1 MRNKRKVVI
10 SFIAFILTILINLNV
25 FAIELT
31 DLIGTVE
38 YTEEYKHWLELS
50 EDDREGLIAP
60 RMFNIPK
67 ENTEIK
73 NPLKKARMLKST
85 LDSKYSLQEDIPEN
99 ITIKNQEETN
109 SCWTFGSLASLET
122 NLALKNY
129 YSGNTAKVYDFSERH
144 MEYATSR
151 NFLNGEVNPIGFNRE
166 INSGGNFYLYNAY
179 LTNGTGAIN
188 ESEMPFKNEVN
199 LINLSEIQNKEVVTQ
214 VYDIKEF
221 PEYKTTDDLTQIK
234 QQMKEHIKNCGAI
247 EVGIHGANLLSE
259 KSYNNK
265 TGAIYCDNSSTYPI
279 DHSVAVIGWDDN
291 YDKNN
296 FNEELRPK
304 NNGAWIIKNSWGT
317 ENIITFD
324 DLKTVIFKQYK
335 NDCIDNGWDEASK
348 IPDNVIENFL
358 NENEFNEENGYII
371 QDRKVIEK
379 IGDNGIMYVS
389 YEDANIYSQMAGI
402 SLASDTVNYDNI
414 YQYNEYGYSYSLL
427 CNENKMYIGNVF
439 YKNTTQIEDLT
450 EVAISTLEEVTCK
463 VYVNPN
469 GTSKNKEDLQLVQLK
484 AGESETFGAGYHTL
498 EFLEPIRI
506 KGDSFTVVIE
516 MQSFKNKINIPVEA
530 KIEKTIYE
538 YVEIENN
545 KCYFTTEDGY
555 NNNDWESFSALYEL
569 TNGAQPSCDSTIKAF
584 TVEGVEDNSLNN
596 IEIVT
601 PANKLE
607 YKEGENFDKTGMIVR
622 ANYNNGESKIIEN
635 YEIEDGTNLKATQT
649 FITISYEGK
658 TVKQSITVTEEG
670 IENPQNSNFDNV
682 KCKVKGITTKSSDNY
697 MLLEIEL
704 SNIEK
709 SKINDKLE
717 YYYWLSPNQKETDI
731 DKWIKINGGE
741 IVDGKLVFTI
751 NSKDIPNYQEVS
763 MSDVLYLYIKEKAI
777 KGEMEKE
784 FITDSMKVEFTD
796 AFENDVSKDN
806 TVSKKELPNT
816 GIKVIVITMLS
827 IILLFAIIK
836 FIKYRDLKD
845 IK

>member
-1 MRNKRKVVI
+1 MKNKRKVVI
-10 SFIAFILTILINLNV
+10 SFIAFILIMLINLNV
-25 FAIELT
+25 FATELT
-31 DLIGTVE
+31 DLIGTIE

-50 EDDREGLIAP
+50 EEEREGLIEP
-60 RMFNIPK
+60 RMFNISK
-67 ENTEIK
+67 EDVEIT
-73 NPLKKARMLKST
+73 NPLKRARMLKST
-85 LDSKYSLQEDIPEN
+85 LESKYSLQENIPEN
-99 ITIKNQEETN
+99 IIIKNQGNTN
-109 SCWTFGSLASLET
+109 SCWTFGALTSLET

-129 YSGNTAKVYDFSERH
+129 YNGNSAKVYDFSERH

-151 NFLNGEVNPIGFNRE
+151 KFLNGETNPIGFNRE

-188 ESEMPFKNEVN
+188 EDDMPFQNEAN

-214 VYDIKEF
+214 VYDIEEF
-221 PEYKTTDDLTQIK
+221 PTYKSTEDLTQIK

-247 EVGIHGANLLSE
+247 EVGIYGANLFSE
-259 KSYNNK
+259 NCYNNK

-279 DHSVAVIGWDDN
+279 DHSVAIIGWDDN

-296 FNEELRPK
+296 FNEKLRPK

-317 ENIITFD
+317 EVKITYDEIKESLFEMDNKHEKYNSVNDVKDKDVEDFIEEQQIID
-324 DLKTVIFKQYK
+324 GKEYVIG
-335 NDCIDNGWDEASK
+335 DRE
-348 IPDNVIENFL
+348 
-358 NENEFNEENGYII
+358 II
-371 QDRKVIEK
+371 RK

-389 YEDANIYSQMAGI
+389 YEDANIYSQMTGI

-414 YQYNEYGYSYSLL
+414 YQYNEYGYSIYLPFNL
-427 CNENKMYIGNVF
+427 NKIYLGNIF
-439 YKNTTQIEDLT
+439 NKNTTQIEDLT
-450 EVAISTLEEVTCK
+450 EVSISTLEKVTCR

-469 GTSKNKEDLQLVQLK
+469 GESKNKEDLQLVQLK

-506 KGDSFTVVIE
+506 KGDSFVVVIE
-516 MQSFKNKINIPVEA
+516 MQSSGNEIKVPLEA
-530 KIEKTIYE
+530 KIEEPIYK

-545 KCYFTTEDGY
+545 KCYCTTEEGY
-555 NNNDWESFSALYEL
+555 NNNTWENLSTLSYINEALP
-569 TNGAQPSCDSTIKAF
+569 NCDSTIKAF
-584 TVEGVEDNSLNN
+584 TVEGVEDNSLKN

-607 YKEGENFDKTGMIVR
+607 YKEGENFDKTGMVVK

-635 YEIEDGTNLKATQT
+635 YDIEDGTNLKVTQT
-649 FITISYEGK
+649 FVTISYEGK
-658 TVKQSITVTEEG
+658 TVQQNITVTKEG
-670 IENPQNSNFDNV
+670 IENPQNSNFNNV
-682 KCKVKGITTKSSDNY
+682 ICKVKGITTNSLDNY

-717 YYYWLSPNQKETDI
+717 YYYWLSPNQKETNI

-741 IVDGKLVFTI
+741 IVDGKLTFTI

-763 MSDVLYLYIKEKAI
+763 MSDVLYLYVKEKAT
-777 KGEMEKE
+777 KGEIEKE
-784 FITDSMKVEFTD
+784 FITDSIKVEFTD
-796 AFENDVSKDN
+796 DSANDTSIDN
-806 TVSKKELPNT
+806 TVSKKVLPNA
-816 GIKVIVITMLS
+816 GVQVIVITILS
-827 IILLFAIIK
+827 IIFVFAIIK
-836 FIKYRDLKD
+836 LIKYRDLKD

>member
-1 MRNKRKVVI
+1 MKNKRKVVI
-10 SFIAFILTILINLNV
+10 SFIAFILIMLINLNV
-25 FAIELT
+25 FATELT
-31 DLIGTVE
+31 DLIGTIE

-50 EDDREGLIAP
+50 EEEREGLIEP
-60 RMFNIPK
+60 RMFNISK
-67 ENTEIK
+67 EDVEIT
-73 NPLKKARMLKST
+73 NPLKRARMLKST
-85 LDSKYSLQEDIPEN
+85 LESKYSLQENIPEN
-99 ITIKNQEETN
+99 IIIKDQGDTN
-109 SCWTFGSLASLET
+109 SCWTFGALTSLET

-129 YSGNTAKVYDFSERH
+129 YNGNSAKVYDFSERH

-151 NFLNGEVNPIGFNRE
+151 KFLNGETNPIGFNRE

-188 ESEMPFKNEVN
+188 EDDMPFQNEAN

-214 VYDIKEF
+214 VYDIEEF
-221 PEYKTTDDLTQIK
+221 PTYKSTEDLTQIK

-247 EVGIHGANLLSE
+247 EVGIYGANLFSE
-259 KSYNNK
+259 NCYNNK

-279 DHSVAVIGWDDN
+279 DHSVAIIGWDDN

-296 FNEELRPK
+296 FNEKLRPK

-317 ENIITFD
+317 EVKITYDEIKESLFEMDNKHEKYNSVNDVKDKDVEDFIEEQQIID
-324 DLKTVIFKQYK
+324 GKEYVIG
-335 NDCIDNGWDEASK
+335 DRE
-348 IPDNVIENFL
+348 
-358 NENEFNEENGYII
+358 II
-371 QDRKVIEK
+371 RK

-389 YEDANIYSQMAGI
+389 YEDANIYSQMTGI

-414 YQYNEYGYSYSLL
+414 YQYNEYGYSIYLPFNL
-427 CNENKMYIGNVF
+427 NKIYLGNIF
-439 YKNTTQIEDLT
+439 NKNTTQIEDLT
-450 EVAISTLEEVTCK
+450 EVSISTLEKVTCR

-469 GTSKNKEDLQLVQLK
+469 GESKNKEDLQLVQLK

-506 KGDSFTVVIE
+506 KGDSFVVVIE
-516 MQSFKNKINIPVEA
+516 MQSSGNEIKVPLEA
-530 KIEKTIYE
+530 KIEEPIYK

-545 KCYFTTEDGY
+545 KCYCTTEEGY
-555 NNNDWESFSALYEL
+555 NNNTWENLSTLSYINEALP
-569 TNGAQPSCDSTIKAF
+569 NCDSTIKAF
-584 TVEGVEDNSLNN
+584 TVEGAEDNSLKN

-607 YKEGENFDKTGMIVR
+607 YKEGENFDKTGMVVK

-635 YEIEDGTNLKATQT
+635 YDIEDGTNLKVTQT
-649 FITISYEGK
+649 FVTISYEGK
-658 TVKQSITVTEEG
+658 TVQQNITVTKEG
-670 IENPQNSNFDNV
+670 IENPQNSNFNNV
-682 KCKVKGITTKSSDNY
+682 ICKVKGITTNSSDNY

-717 YYYWLSPNQKETDI
+717 YYYWLSPNQKETNI

-741 IVDGKLVFTI
+741 IVDGKLTFTI

-763 MSDVLYLYIKEKAI
+763 MSDVLYLYVKEKAT
-777 KGEMEKE
+777 KGEIEKE
-784 FITDSMKVEFTD
+784 FITDSIKVEFTD
-796 AFENDVSKDN
+796 DSANDTSIDN
-806 TVSKKELPNT
+806 TVSKKVLPNA
-816 GIKVIVITMLS
+816 GVQVIVITILS
-827 IILLFAIIK
+827 IIFVFAIIK
-836 FIKYRDLKD
+836 LIKYRDLKD